1 MSTEE
6 PLEKTIESQENKNEE
21 IEEKVLSKINK
32 TLLLFISIKSINNG
46 SKKLKLN
53 HKYLEKQLIY
63 MIIYLYFLK

>member
-32 TLLLFISIKSINNG
+32 TLLLFISSLNLLIMEVKS
-46 SKKLKLN
+46 
-53 HKYLEKQLIY
+53 
-63 MIIYLYFLK
+63 